1 MVQSISSSPFSQPS
15 PGAPPPK
22 QELGRDSFVRLLLA
36 QLQSQ
41 DPTAPQSSQDFVAQL
56 AQFTSVELQ
65 QRSSENLEALLMA
78 TAASNQTQAS
88 TLVGKDVVFGIDSI
102 TLENAGD
109 PKNLAVEL
117 SGPADNVI
125 VTITDDSGKVVRT
138 MQVPAQD
145 AGRVD
150 CPFDGRAD
158 DGTPLPAGSYD
169 VKVVALKNGKPV
181 DAIML
186 ARGAVTGVS
195 FLTGV
200 AQLLVEGEKI
210 RLPEV
215 IEIQESRRD

>member
-1 MVQSISSSPFSQPS
+1 
-15 PGAPPPK
+15 
-22 QELGRDSFVRLLLA
+22 
-36 QLQSQ
+36 
-41 DPTAPQSSQDFVAQL
+41 
-56 AQFTSVELQ
+56 
-65 QRSSENLEALLMA
+65 MA

-109 PKNLAVEL
+109 PKDLAVEL